1 MDTTNRRI
9 LVIDDDPS
17 VLDAYRAILLPDMS
31 SPASRKL
38 SRLLTQSD
46 AIPASPEFILL
57 CSSKGAEGVRQVK
70 ESLKQNTPFAVA
82 FIDVRMPPGRDG
94 VKIATEIRRLDPH
107 LEIVIVTAFSDHSRE
122 EIVRAV
128 GTPDKLLLL
137 RKPFDPEEVFQLAFC
152 LSDKWNLASQA
163 RTQAETIAAD
173 TARFHQLATQS
184 REWVWEIDADGT
196 FTHCSPSC
204 ETLYGYRPDELLGKN
219 AREIFIPEEE
229 RGEQQA
235 LHETI
240 LKSKKPTHAIQRHV
254 IHKDGAMLDIE
265 TTFAPVIVKGKA
277 VGIRGLSRD
286 ISDRCRA
293 ERALR
298 ESLSTSRSLL
308 STPVDA
314 VLLIAPNGTI
324 IEANETARR
333 EFGATQENLHGLTL
347 WRLLP
352 EPFAKHCRQN
362 TAAVVRAKEAIRTED
377 RVGNKWYDTVF
388 SPLRDETGAVSQIAI
403 WARDKSEMKGL
414 ELRLELKTRELIEVN
429 NALKVLLQQSTE
441 AIAEHERKV
450 HENLH
455 RLVFP
460 YLERLRDKY
469 PDDEIQLYINVA
481 MANLEKI
488 NSTFSLAI
496 SSRLKGLTPRELQ
509 VAELLKQGKNTKE
522 IAILL
527 KLSSRTVEFYRDKLR
542 IKLGIKNK
550 KENLRSHLSSLG

>member
-1 MDTTNRRI
+1 MDTPNRRI
-9 LVIDDDPS
+9 LVIDDDLG
-17 VLDAYRAILLPDMS
+17 VLDAYRAILLPKAPSTAS
-31 SPASRKL
+31 SRL
-38 SRLLTQSD
+38 SRLLAQPD
-46 AIPASPEFILL
+46 AITPPPEFVLL
-57 CSSKGAEGVRQVK
+57 CASKGAEGVRLVK
-70 ESLKQNTPFAVA
+70 DSLKQNTPFAVA

-94 VKIATEIRRLDPH
+94 IKIATELRRLDPH
-107 LEIVIVTAFSDHSRE
+107 LELVIVTAFSDHSRE
-122 EIVRAV
+122 EIVQTV

-152 LSDKWNLASQA
+152 LSDKWNLAAQA
-163 RTQAETIAAD
+163 RSQAETMATD
-173 TARFHQLATQS
+173 TDRFHELAAKS
-184 REWVWEIDADGT
+184 REWVWEINADGALT
-196 FTHCSPSC
+196 YCSPSC
-204 ETLYGYRPDELLGKN
+204 ETLYGYRPEELLGKN
-219 AREIFIPEEE
+219 AREIFFPEEE
-229 RGEQQA
+229 RKTQQA
-235 LHETI
+235 LIEKI
-240 LKSKKPTHAIQRHV
+240 LKSKKTVLAIQRRV
-254 IHKDGAMLDIE
+254 IRKDGAMLDIE
-265 TTFAPVIVKGKA
+265 TTFVPVIAKGKA
-277 VGIRGLSRD
+277 IGVRGISRD
-286 ISDRCRA
+286 ITDRCRA
-293 ERALR
+293 EQALR

-314 VLLIAPNGTI
+314 VLLISPNGTI
-324 IEANETARR
+324 IEANDTAKR
-333 EFGATQENLHGLTL
+333 EFGATQENLQGLSL

-352 EPFAKHCRQN
+352 DPFAKRCREN
-362 TAAVVRAKEAIRTED
+362 AAAVVREKEAIRTED

-388 SPLRDETGAVSQIAI
+388 SPLRDESGAVCQVAI
-403 WARDKSEMKGL
+403 WARDKSAMKGL

-469 PDDEIQLYINVA
+469 PDDEIQLYLNVA
-481 MANLEKI
+481 LANLEKI

-522 IAILL
+522 IALLL